1 MLRYHLSLEYNY
13 LGARVLARIDNR
25 SRFLFMHCR
34 FITLYTMTPGKRVTH
49 EEIIPFFLPLR
60 LATIGFVLLVIILMG
75 KDPPAQAE
83 LSANQVMIVA
93 NANSRESL
101 MVAEHYAARRGVPL
115 QQIVKLDLSL
125 DDTMSREDYERRLV
139 VPLRQALQD
148 QQIQQSIRVLVTVYG
163 VPLRVAPPNLTA
175 EQQRWQHDAS
185 DRLGAARLQLVD
197 IERRARD
204 IAVQPGSR
212 PALLT
217 KEEQGIVAYER
228 HVAFLL
234 RVDEAVQESMK
245 RVTQLKLPTRH
256 QWSGQLDAVVRDHQ
270 GLAGLTQLHHDLH
283 REGQV
288 SGGGENA
295 MVRAEQL
302 EGLQL
307 LLGSLELPIRSRRAE
322 LYQEVGKV
330 YGAYGVFGLAALE
343 LERLSD
349 EFSDSS
355 VDSELSLLWWD
366 RGQYGVAWRR
376 PNPFHHAFKKTTGR
390 SNREIPLLMVSR
402 LDAPT
407 ADLASRLV
415 DRAKEREQQGLAGT
429 VYLDA
434 RGLPVKD
441 QSDTYGYY
449 DQSLRDLNS
458 FLTQHTI
465 YQSKL
470 ENTEIRFH
478 RPGEAPDVALY
489 VGWYR
494 LRQYEDAFT
503 FRPGAIGYH
512 MASAE
517 AVSLHRAS
525 ESGWCKKALERGITA
540 TLGSIGEPYL
550 DAFPE
555 PREFVALLMTGQYSL
570 VETYYLTSRWIS
582 WRMVLIGDPLY
593 NPWKITPAA
602 KRSSLTMF
610 SLAPIPPSDQTFDDP
625 VLIRKELGRMHEQ
638 SRAKLDTILRDQI
651 QPLVQPAP

>member
-1 MLRYHLSLEYNY
+1 MIVITQFTNRRAAM
-13 LGARVLARIDNR
+13 GVLFLLIAFMR
-25 SRFLFMHCR
+25 S
-34 FITLYTMTPGKRVTH
+34 
-49 EEIIPFFLPLR
+49 
-60 LATIGFVLLVIILMG
+60 
-75 KDPPAQAE
+75 DPSVQAE
-83 LSANQVMIVA
+83 LLPSQVMIVA

-101 MVAEHYAARRGVPL
+101 MVAEHYATRRGVPL
-115 QQIVKLDLSL
+115 QQIAKLDLPL
-125 DDTMSREDYERRLV
+125 DDTMNREDYDRRLV
-139 VPLRQALQD
+139 MPLRQALQD
-148 QQIQQSIRVLVTVYG
+148 HRIQQSIRVLVTVYG
-163 VPLRVAPPNLTA
+163 VPLRVAPPKFTA
-175 EQQRWQHDAS
+175 EEQRWQRDAN
-185 DRLGAARLQLVD
+185 DRLSAARVQLVD
-197 IERRARD
+197 IERRARG
-204 IAVQPGSR
+204 IAVQLGSR

-217 KEEQGIVAYER
+217 KEEGVVAHER

-234 RVDEAVQESMK
+234 RVDAAVQESMK
-245 RVTQLKLPTRH
+245 RVTQLTLPTLH
-256 QWSGQLDAVVRDHQ
+256 QWTAQLDAVVRDHQ
-270 GLAGLTQLHHDLH
+270 GLAGLAQWHHDLP

-349 EFSDSS
+349 EFSDASL
-355 VDSELSLLWWD
+355 DSELSLLWWD

-376 PNPFHHAFKKTTGR
+376 PNPFHHAFKKTRER
-390 SNREIPLLMVSR
+390 SSRDIPLLMVSR

-407 ADLASRLV
+407 ADLAKRLV
-415 DRAKEREQQGLAGT
+415 DRAMEVEQRGLAGT
-429 VYLDA
+429 IYLDA

-441 QSDTYGYY
+441 QSDTYGRY
-449 DQSLRDLNS
+449 DQSLRDLNT
-458 FLTQHTI
+458 FLTQHTA
-465 YQSKL
+465 YRSKL
-470 ENTEIRFH
+470 DNTEIRFH

-503 FRPGAIGYH
+503 FRPGAVGYH

-517 AVSLHRAS
+517 AVSLHSAS
-525 ESGWCKKALERGITA
+525 EPGWCKNALERGITA

-555 PREFVALLMTGQYSL
+555 PREFVALLMIGQYSL

-593 NPWKITPAA
+593 SPWKTTPAA

-610 SLAPIPPSDQTFDDP
+610 PLAPIPPSDQTFDDP

-638 SRAKLDTILRDQI
+638 SRAKLDRILRDQL